1 MRRSILAEP
10 PVLDMH
16 HCTIERIP
24 VQQAMSAKPN
34 EAHNTDSHIE
44 VLSHPS
50 GWKFH
55 SFHRHILNER
65 ERKDLA
71 AGFRQQLRKLFPSF
85 ASSEHT
91 IPDEDDDDIHWDNFK
106 LHIPPML
113 FARDIMRF
121 DFKSRGSVN
130 ISAQD
135 ALFCWLCQHVPEV
148 CEEHPLNVVQ
158 VPYAKKWVNR
168 LANIQSPG
176 AAAHHH
182 ATISHGITP
191 IQETSK
197 HTVHTPVSASTPVA
211 THADTHLDAT
221 PTEHLSTTIT
231 TIRASDWTY
240 TTDYCCTLT
249 QDTQTSTDD
258 KDHHLVVHGQ
268 TFHQTNI
275 YPLHHDHQSN
285 AASTTSLPPS
295 PWMVTPQATCGIDYD
310 MLRRRDLPILFYDEM
325 TLYEVLYRI
334 HSTHT
339 HSILPR
345 NVVTMMLLMMCIG

>member
-1 MRRSILAEP
+1 MVFEQRENVDDIKVCEKRGLLRQKKMRRSILAEQ

-16 HCTIERIP
+16 HCTTERIP
-24 VQQAMSAKPN
+24 VPQVTSAKPN

-71 AGFRQQLRKLFPSF
+71 AGFRHQLRKLFPSF
-85 ASSEHT
+85 ATSEHT

-182 ATISHGITP
+182 AHGITP
-191 IQETSK
+191 IQETTK
-197 HTVHTPVSASTPVA
+197 HIAHAPASASTSVT
-211 THADTHLDAT
+211 THVDAHVDAV
-221 PTEHLSTTIT
+221 PTEHSATTIT

-240 TTDYCCTLT
+240 TTDYCCTLS
-249 QDTQTSTDD
+249 QDTETSTADR
-258 KDHHLVVHGQ
+258 DHHLVVHGQ

-275 YPLHHDHQSN
+275 YPLHHDHQAN
-285 AASTTSLPPS
+285 ASTASSPS
-295 PWMVTPQATCGIDYD
+295 PWMVTPQTACGIDYD

-325 TLYEVLYRI
+325 TLYEVQYTRDD
-334 HSTHT
+334 H
-339 HSILPR
+339 
-345 NVVTMMLLMMCIG
+345 

>member
-1 MRRSILAEP
+1 MRRSILAEQ
-10 PVLDMH
+10 PVLDLH
-16 HCTIERIP
+16 HCTTERIP
-24 VQQAMSAKPN
+24 VQQVVSAKPN

-85 ASSEHT
+85 ATSEHS

-176 AAAHHH
+176 AVAHHH
-182 ATISHGITP
+182 ATIAHGITP

-197 HTVHTPVSASTPVA
+197 HTAHAPASASTVVA
-211 THADTHLDAT
+211 THVDAHADAV
-221 PTEHLSTTIT
+221 PTEHSATTIT

-249 QDTQTSTDD
+249 QDTQTSTADR
-258 KDHHLVVHGQ
+258 DHHLVVHGQ
-268 TFHQTNI
+268 TFHQANI
-275 YPLHHDHQSN
+275 YPLHHDHQTNGST
-285 AASTTSLPPS
+285 ASSPS

-325 TLYEVLYRI
+325 TLYEVCTI
-334 HSTHT
+334 HS
-339 HSILPR
+339 R
-345 NVVTMMLLMMCIG
+345 